1 VCKKEKMDDVIFIKD
16 FLPAD
21 LILQIKKYIYRER
34 PQTSNHSSW
43 DQRIIKDS
51 ARVEIFRLSD
61 TEFKQQVINCYSNYF
76 DINKYSTTYLNYY
89 KWLPGSFIPFH
100 NDDSSSLAS
109 TIYLNESWDKD
120 YGGLF
125 LYEQDTEIKG
135 YVPKYNSAVINKN
148 NVSHSTS
155 IISPTAPKRETLQIF
170 FE

>member
-1 VCKKEKMDDVIFIKD
+1 MDKIIFIKD
-16 FLPAD
+16 FLPED

-43 DQRIIKDS
+43 NQKIIKDS

-61 TEFKQQVINCYSNYF
+61 TEFKEQIINCYSNYF
-76 DINKYSTTYLNYY
+76 NVNTYTTTYVNYY

-100 NDDSSSLAS
+100 NDESSSLAS
-109 TIYLNESWDKD
+109 TIYLNEFWDKD

-125 LYEQDTEIKG
+125 LYEEEQEIKG

>member
-1 VCKKEKMDDVIFIKD
+1 MDKIVFIKD
-16 FLPAD
+16 FLPED

-43 DQRIIKDS
+43 NQKIIKDS

-61 TEFKQQVINCYSNYF
+61 TEFKEQIINCYSNYF
-76 DINKYSTTYLNYY
+76 NIDTYTTTYVNYY

-100 NDDSSSLAS
+100 NDESSSLAS

-125 LYEQDTEIKG
+125 LYEEEQEIKG
-135 YVPKYNSAVINKN
+135 YVPQYNSAVINKN

>member
-1 VCKKEKMDDVIFIKD
+1 VDKIVFIKD
-16 FLPAD
+16 FLPED

-43 DQRIIKDS
+43 NQKIIKDS

-61 TEFKQQVINCYSNYF
+61 TEFKEQIINCYSNYF
-76 DINKYSTTYLNYY
+76 NIDTYTTTYVNYY

-100 NDDSSSLAS
+100 NDESSSLAS

-125 LYEQDTEIKG
+125 LYEEEQEIKG
-135 YVPKYNSAVINKN
+135 YVPQYNSAVINKN

>member
-1 VCKKEKMDDVIFIKD
+1 MDDVIFVKD

>member
-1 VCKKEKMDDVIFIKD
+1 MDKIIFIKD
-16 FLPAD
+16 FLPED

-34 PQTSNHSSW
+34 PQTFNHSSW
-43 DQRIIKDS
+43 NQKIIKDS

-61 TEFKQQVINCYSNYF
+61 TEFKEQIINCYSNYF
-76 DINKYSTTYLNYY
+76 NINTYTTTYVNYY

-100 NDDSSSLAS
+100 NDESSSLAS

-125 LYEQDTEIKG
+125 LYEEEQEIKG

>member
-1 VCKKEKMDDVIFIKD
+1 MDNITVVKD
-16 FLPAD
+16 FLPTD
-21 LILQIKKYIYRER
+21 LILQIKNYIYREK
-34 PQTSNHSSW
+34 PQTYNHSCW
-43 DQRIIKDS
+43 NQNIIKDS

-61 TEFKQQVINCYSNYF
+61 TEFKQHVINCYSNYV
-76 DINKYSTTYLNYY
+76 DIKKYSVTYVNYY
-89 KWLPGSFIPFH
+89 RWLPGSFIPFH
-100 NDDSSSLAS
+100 NDERSSLAS

-125 LYEQDTEIKG
+125 LYEQDEEIKG

-148 NVSHSTS
+148 SISHSTS

>member
-1 VCKKEKMDDVIFIKD
+1 MDDVIFVKD

-61 TEFKQQVINCYSNYF
+61 TEFKEQIINCYSNYF
-76 DINKYSTTYLNYY
+76 NIDTYTTTYVNYY

-100 NDDSSSLAS
+100 NDESSSLAS

-125 LYEQDTEIKG
+125 LYEEEQEIKG

>member
-1 VCKKEKMDDVIFIKD
+1 MDDVIFVKD

-135 YVPKYNSAVINKN
+135 YFPKYNSAVINKN